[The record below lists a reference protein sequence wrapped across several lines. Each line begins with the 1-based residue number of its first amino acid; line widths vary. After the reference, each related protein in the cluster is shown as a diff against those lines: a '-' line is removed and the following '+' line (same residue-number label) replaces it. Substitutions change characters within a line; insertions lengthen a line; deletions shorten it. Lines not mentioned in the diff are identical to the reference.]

1 MPFLFLG
8 NGGVTSVKVML
19 RLKQDSR
26 VCAINVIKIS
36 HLIIYMPFITL
47 FFYWHAL
54 KTCWHFS
61 HYYETPFMKHHS
73 SRSTILL
80 PVFVPAAVIMLLLVI
95 GTAVNPAAAGA
106 LFSTVLAF
114 ITETFGWFYMLAVAI
129 FLVFIVA
136 LAFSSYGSIKLG
148 PDHAEA
154 EYKFLEWFAMLFSA
168 GYGIALLFYGVAEPV
183 THFASP
189 PLSQPQTI
197 AAAKEAM
204 QIAYFHWG
212 FHIWAIY
219 GVVGLSLAYFSFRHG
234 LPLSVRST
242 LYPIIGDKIHG
253 PIGHTV
259 DVFAI
264 VGTMFGIATSLG
276 LSVAQINAGLNYLLP
291 EMIPVST
298 TVQVIV
304 IALVTA
310 AALVSVLAGMDK
322 GVKRLSILNMVLA
335 TALMLFVFVVG
346 PTIFIL
352 NAFMENTG
360 SYLGNIVER
369 TFSLQAYQSSDWI
382 GSWTLFI
389 FAWTIAWAPFVGL
402 FIAKISRGRTIRE
415 FVLGVMLVPTIFT
428 FFWFSVFGD
437 TALHMI
443 MVEGYE
449 ALITEVQNDQAIALF
464 KLLERLPFTQIVSS
478 LTVLLIITFFV
489 TSSDSGSLVIDSLA
503 AGGRSDTPW
512 WQRTFWVVTEGAV
525 AAALLIAGGLTAL
538 QTAAIVSAL
547 PFAIIILASIFGMW
561 RALRIEGHRNESL
574 ANDNHLPPHLLKLDA
589 WRDRI
594 DYMTQQPTREK
605 VLGYI
610 KGTVLSSMQ
619 EVAEKFSETGWLP
632 EVNYD
637 ELNERV
643 VLELRSGGDNVEFW
657 YEVRLSENELPDYYT
672 EDMTKKLP
680 QEHHYRAEV
689 YLRRGGQTYDLYGY
703 QSASVINDIID
714 QFEKYLHFVNVSPD
728 ILPWRMQAHDDDI
741 TLEQGS
747 VFDK

>member
-1 MPFLFLG
+1 MS
-8 NGGVTSVKVML
+8 NG
-19 RLKQDSR
+19 
-26 VCAINVIKIS
+26 
-36 HLIIYMPFITL
+36 
-47 FFYWHAL
+47 
-54 KTCWHFS
+54 
-61 HYYETPFMKHHS
+61 

-80 PVFVPAAVIMLLLVI
+80 PVFIPAAVIMLLLVI
-95 GTAVNPAAAGA
+95 GTAINPEAAGA
-106 LFSTVLAF
+106 LFSDVLSF
-114 ITETFGWFYMLAVAI
+114 TTETFGWFYMLAVAL
-129 FLVFIVA
+129 FLMFIIV

-148 PDHAEA
+148 PDHGEA

-183 THFASP
+183 MHFSSP
-189 PLSQPQTI
+189 PMSDPQTI

-219 GVVGLSLAYFSFRHG
+219 GVVGLSLAYFAFRHG
-234 LPLSVRST
+234 LPLSIRST
-242 LYPIIGDKIHG
+242 LYPLIGDKIHG
-253 PIGHTV
+253 PIGHIV

-264 VGTMFGIATSLG
+264 LGTMFGIATSLG
-276 LSVAQINAGLNYLLP
+276 LSVSQINAGLNYLLP
-291 EMIPVST
+291 DIIPVNT
-298 TVQVIV
+298 TIQVVAIV
-304 IALVTA
+304 LVTS

-335 TALMLFVFVVG
+335 TALMVFVFVVG

-369 TFSLQAYQSSDWI
+369 TFSLQAYENSDWI

-415 FVLGVMLVPTIFT
+415 FVLGVMLVPTFFT

-443 MVEGYE
+443 MVDGYNS
-449 ALITEVQNDQAIALF
+449 LISEVQNNQAIALF
-464 KLLERLPFTQIVSS
+464 KLLERLPFTEFVSS
-478 LTVLLIITFFV
+478 LTILLIITFFV

-512 WQRTFWVVTEGAV
+512 WQRSFWVVTEGAV
-525 AAALLIAGGLTAL
+525 AAVLLIAGGLTAL

-547 PFAIIILASIFGMW
+547 PFAIIILISMFGMW
-561 RALRIEGHRNESL
+561 RALRIEGHRNQSL
-574 ANDNHLPPHLLKLDA
+574 DQNNKLPPHLLKPSA
-589 WRDRI
+589 WRERI
-594 DYMTQQPTREK
+594 DYMTDKPTREK
-605 VLGYI
+605 VLNYI
-610 KGTVLSSMQ
+610 KEVVMPSMMEVSS
-619 EVAEKFSETGWLP
+619 KFAETGWTT

-637 ELNERV
+637 AANNRA
-643 VLELRSGGDNVEFW
+643 VLELQRGDDVEFW
-657 YEVRLSENELPDYYT
+657 YEVRLSEHEAPDYYT
-672 EDMTKKLP
+672 ESSADTLP
-680 QEHHYRAEV
+680 QEHHHRAEV

-703 QSASVINDIID
+703 KSESVINDIID
-714 QFEKYLHFVNVSPD
+714 QFEKYLHFLNVSPD
-728 ILPWRMQAHDDDI
+728 SLPWRMQAHDDAI

-747 VFDK
+747 VLDK

>member
-1 MPFLFLG
+1 MNKLP
-8 NGGVTSVKVML
+8 
-19 RLKQDSR
+19 
-26 VCAINVIKIS
+26 
-36 HLIIYMPFITL
+36 
-47 FFYWHAL
+47 
-54 KTCWHFS
+54 
-61 HYYETPFMKHHS
+61 
-73 SRSTILL
+73 RSTILL
-80 PVFVPAAVIMLLLVI
+80 PVFVPAAAIMLLLVI
-95 GTAVNPAAAGA
+95 GTAINPDAAGE
-106 LFSTVLAF
+106 LFSSVLAF
-114 ITETFGWFYMLAVAI
+114 TTETFGWFYMLAVAI
-129 FLVFIVA
+129 FLLFIIA

-154 EYKFLEWFAMLFSA
+154 EYKFIEWFAMLFSA

-183 THFASP
+183 LHFASP
-189 PLSQPQTI
+189 PISTPQTI
-197 AAAKEAM
+197 EAAKEAM

-242 LYPIIGDKIHG
+242 LYPLIGDKIYG

-264 VGTMFGIATSLG
+264 LGTMFGIATSLG

-291 EMIPVST
+291 NSVPIST
-298 TVQVIV
+298 TVQVII
-304 IALVTA
+304 IAGVTA

-322 GVKRLSILNMVLA
+322 GVKRLSILNMLLA
-335 TALMLFVFVVG
+335 TALMLFVFIVG
-346 PTIFIL
+346 PSIFIL

-415 FVLGVMLVPTIFT
+415 FVLGVMLVPTFFT
-428 FFWFSVFGD
+428 FFWFAVFGD

-443 MVEGYE
+443 MVDGYE
-449 ALITEVQNDQAIALF
+449 SLISEVQNNQAIALF
-464 KLLERLPFTQIVSS
+464 KLLENLPFTEFVSS

-512 WQRTFWVVTEGAV
+512 WQRSFWVLTEGAV
-525 AAALLIAGGLTAL
+525 AAVLLIAGGLSAL

-547 PFAIIILASIFGMW
+547 PFAIIILISTFGMW
-561 RALRIEGHRNESL
+561 RALRIEGHRNQSL

-594 DYMTQQPTREK
+594 DYMTNQPTREK
-605 VLGYI
+605 VLNYI
-610 KGTVLSSMQ
+610 KGTVLTSMN
-619 EVAEKFSETGWLP
+619 EVAEKFAETGWLP
-632 EVNYD
+632 DVNYD
-637 ELNERV
+637 EINNRA
-643 VLELRSGGDNVEFW
+643 VLELRRGDSVEFW
-657 YEVRLSENELPDYYT
+657 YEVRLSEYDVPNYYM
-672 EDMTKKLP
+672 DDKANNVS

-703 QSASVINDIID
+703 QPESIINDIID
-714 QFEKYLHFVNVSPD
+714 QFEKYLHFLNMSPD
-728 ILPWRMQAHDDDI
+728 SLPWRMQEHDEDI

>member
-1 MPFLFLG
+1 MS
-8 NGGVTSVKVML
+8 NG
-19 RLKQDSR
+19 
-26 VCAINVIKIS
+26 
-36 HLIIYMPFITL
+36 
-47 FFYWHAL
+47 
-54 KTCWHFS
+54 
-61 HYYETPFMKHHS
+61 

-80 PVFVPAAVIMLLLVI
+80 PVFIPAAVIMLLLVI
-95 GTAVNPAAAGA
+95 GTAINPEAAGA
-106 LFSTVLAF
+106 LFSDVLSF
-114 ITETFGWFYMLAVAI
+114 TTETFGWFYMLAVAL
-129 FLVFIVA
+129 FLMFIIV

-148 PDHAEA
+148 PDHGEA
-154 EYKFLEWFAMLFSA
+154 EYGFLEWFAMLFSA

-183 THFASP
+183 MHFSSP
-189 PLSQPQTI
+189 PMSDPQTI

-219 GVVGLSLAYFSFRHG
+219 GVVGLSLAYFAFRHG
-234 LPLSVRST
+234 LPLSIRST
-242 LYPIIGDKIHG
+242 LYPIIGDRIHG

-264 VGTMFGIATSLG
+264 LGTMFGIATSLG
-276 LSVAQINAGLNYLLP
+276 LSVSQINAGLNYLLP
-291 EMIPVST
+291 DIIPVNT
-298 TVQVIV
+298 TIQVV
-304 IALVTA
+304 AIALVTS

-335 TALMLFVFVVG
+335 TALMVFVFVVG

-369 TFSLQAYQSSDWI
+369 TFSLQAYENSDWI
-382 GSWTLFI
+382 GSWKLFI

-415 FVLGVMLVPTIFT
+415 FVLGVMLVPTFFT

-443 MVEGYE
+443 MVDGYNS
-449 ALITEVQNDQAIALF
+449 LISEVQNNQAIALF
-464 KLLERLPFTQIVSS
+464 KLLERLPFTEFVSS
-478 LTVLLIITFFV
+478 LTILLIITFFV

-512 WQRTFWVVTEGAV
+512 WQRSFWVVTEGAV
-525 AAALLIAGGLTAL
+525 AAVLLIAGGLTAL

-547 PFAIIILASIFGMW
+547 PFAIIILISMFGMW
-561 RALRIEGHRNESL
+561 RALRIEGHRNQSL
-574 ANDNHLPPHLLKLDA
+574 DQNNKLPPHLLKPSA
-589 WRDRI
+589 WRERI
-594 DYMTQQPTREK
+594 DYMADKPTRDK
-605 VLGYI
+605 VLNYI
-610 KGTVLSSMQ
+610 KEVVMPSMMEVSS
-619 EVAEKFSETGWLP
+619 KFAETGWTT

-637 ELNERV
+637 AANNRA
-643 VLELRSGGDNVEFW
+643 VLELQRGDDVEFW
-657 YEVRLSENELPDYYT
+657 YEVRLSEHEAPDYYT
-672 EDMTKKLP
+672 ESSADTLP
-680 QEHHYRAEV
+680 QEHYHRAEV

-703 QSASVINDIID
+703 KSESVINDIID
-714 QFEKYLHFVNVSPD
+714 QFEKYLHFLNVSPD
-728 ILPWRMQAHDDDI
+728 SLPWRMQAHDDAI

-747 VFDK
+747 VLDK

>member
-1 MPFLFLG
+1 
-8 NGGVTSVKVML
+8 ML
-19 RLKQDSR
+19 VNKNL
-26 VCAINVIKIS
+26 
-36 HLIIYMPFITL
+36 L
-47 FFYWHAL
+47 
-54 KTCWHFS
+54 
-61 HYYETPFMKHHS
+61 MKNKS

-95 GTAVNPAAAGA
+95 GTAVNPESAGE
-106 LFSTVLAF
+106 LFSTVLNF
-114 ITETFGWFYMLAVAI
+114 TTETFGWFYMLAVAI
-129 FLVFIVA
+129 FLMFIIV

-148 PDHAEA
+148 PDHAVA
-154 EYKFLEWFAMLFSA
+154 EYNFLEWFAMLFSA

-183 THFASP
+183 IHFASP
-189 PLSQPQTI
+189 PLSTPQTI
-197 AAAKEAM
+197 EAAKEAM

-234 LPLSVRST
+234 LPLSMRST
-242 LYPIIGDKIHG
+242 LYPLIGDKIYG
-253 PIGHTV
+253 PVGHTV

-276 LSVAQINAGLNYLLP
+276 ISVSQINAGLNYLLP
-291 EMIPVST
+291 NTVPVSM
-298 TVQVIV
+298 TVQVII
-304 IALVTA
+304 IALVTL

-335 TALMLFVFVVG
+335 TGLMLFVFIVG

-415 FVLGVMLVPTIFT
+415 FVLGVMLVPTFFT
-428 FFWFSVFGD
+428 FFWFAVFGD

-443 MVEGYE
+443 MVDGYDG
-449 ALITEVQNDQAIALF
+449 LITEVQNNQAIALF
-464 KLLERLPFTQIVSS
+464 KLLENLPFTQIVSS

-525 AAALLIAGGLTAL
+525 AAALLVAGGLTAL

-547 PFAIIILASIFGMW
+547 PFAVIILISIFGMW
-561 RALRIEGHRNESL
+561 RALRIEGHRNQSL

-594 DYMTQQPTREK
+594 DYMTNQPTRDK
-605 VLGYI
+605 VLSYI
-610 KGTVLSSMQ
+610 KGTVLSSMN
-619 EVAEKFSETGWLP
+619 EVAAKFAETGWLP
-632 EVNYD
+632 DVNYD
-637 ELNERV
+637 EVNNRA
-643 VLELRSGGDNVEFW
+643 VLELRRGDNVEFW
-657 YEVRLSENELPDYYT
+657 YEVRLSEHEVPDYYT
-672 EDMTKKLP
+672 NDKASELP

-703 QSASVINDIID
+703 QPESIINDIID

-728 ILPWRMQAHDDDI
+728 ILPWRMQEHDEDI

>member
-1 MPFLFLG
+1 
-8 NGGVTSVKVML
+8 
-19 RLKQDSR
+19 
-26 VCAINVIKIS
+26 
-36 HLIIYMPFITL
+36 
-47 FFYWHAL
+47 
-54 KTCWHFS
+54 
-61 HYYETPFMKHHS
+61 MKSQS

-80 PVFVPAAVIMLLLVI
+80 PVFLPAAAVMLLLVI
-95 GTAVNPAAAGA
+95 GTAVNPVAAGE
-106 LFSTVLAF
+106 LFSQVLAF
-114 ITETFGWFYMLAVAI
+114 TTDTFGWFYMLAVAI
-129 FLVFIVA
+129 FLMSIIA
-136 LAFSSYGSIKLG
+136 LAFSPYGSIKLG

-183 THFASP
+183 LHFASP
-189 PLSQPQTI
+189 PLSTPQTI

-242 LYPIIGDKIHG
+242 LYPLIGDKIHG

-291 EMIPVST
+291 EMVPVST
-298 TVQVIV
+298 TVQVIIIV
-304 IALVTA
+304 LVTA

-335 TALMLFVFVVG
+335 TALMLFVFIVG
-346 PTIFIL
+346 PSIFIL

-415 FVLGVMLVPTIFT
+415 FVLGVMLVPTLFT

-443 MVEGYE
+443 MVDGYTS
-449 ALITEVQNDQAIALF
+449 LISEVQNNQAIALF
-464 KLLERLPFTQIVSS
+464 KLLEQLPFTQIVSS

-489 TSSDSGSLVIDSLA
+489 TSSDSGSLVIDALA

-512 WQRTFWVVTEGAV
+512 WQRTFWVVTEGTV
-525 AAALLIAGGLTAL
+525 AAALLIAGGLEAL
-538 QTAAIVSAL
+538 QTAAI
-547 PFAIIILASIFGMW
+547 IILISTFGMW
-561 RALRIEGHRNESL
+561 RALRIEGHRNQSL
-574 ANDNHLPPHLLKLDA
+574 VNNNHLPPHLLKLEA

-594 DYMTQQPTREK
+594 DYMTYQPTREK
-605 VLGYI
+605 VLSYI
-610 KGTVLSSMQ
+610 QGTVLTSMT
-619 EVAEKFSETGWLP
+619 EVAEKFAETGWLP
-632 EVNYD
+632 DVNYD
-637 ELNERV
+637 EVNNRAV
-643 VLELRSGGDNVEFW
+643 FELRRGDSVEFW
-657 YEVRLSENELPDYYT
+657 YEVRLSEYEVPDYYT
-672 EDMTKKLP
+672 EDMNKGLP
-680 QEHHYRAEV
+680 EEHHHRAEV

-703 QSASVINDIID
+703 QSESVINDIID
-714 QFEKYLHFVNVSPD
+714 QFEKYLHFVDISPN
-728 ILPWRMQAHDDDI
+728 ILPWRMQEHDDDI